1 MALKNRKRI
10 STTLPLNLLSE
21 LREYSNTSMIP
32 ITKIIELAL
41 RQYLDSIKKRN
52 SSPTSLSGR

>member
-1 MALKNRKRI
+1 MSLKNRKRI

-52 SSPTSLSGR
+52 SSPT